1 MAGNKTK
8 ATKAG
13 VEGFIA
19 KIGDETRRNDCE
31 TLIRLLKKATKQDP
45 VMWGSMVGFGNY
57 HYRYESGR
65 EGDMFI
71 VGFASRKSDLTIY
84 IMNGLESQPK
94 LMAKLGKYRTGKS
107 CLYVKK
113 LADIDTAVLEQLITG
128 SVRAMR
134 EKYDCS

>member
-1 MAGNKTK
+1 MAENKTR
-8 ATKAG
+8 ATKAS
-13 VEGFIA
+13 VAGFLA
-19 KIGDETRRNDCE
+19 KIGDETRRRDCE
-31 TLIRLLKKATKQDP
+31 TLIRLMKKATKQDP
-45 VMWGSMVGFGNY
+45 VMWGSMVGFGRY

-71 VGFASRKSDLTIY
+71 IGFASRKTDLTMY
-84 IMNGLESQPK
+84 IMCGLESQPK

-113 LADIDTAVLEQLITG
+113 LADIDMAVLERLITA
-128 SVRAMR
+128 SIRAMR